1 MKRPEQIVL
10 FIDRAL
16 GRNIIANRLRAEGA
30 RVEIHDEHFGQ
41 ACVDEEWLTEVGKRG
56 WVVLTKDKHFQRR
69 ELEISAIAN
78 ANVRVF
84 QLTAGNIQGNEM
96 AEVFSKA
103 LPKIQRL
110 ASNNPAP
117 FVARVS
123 RTGVVQLVY
132 SSRKLKKRYGRVR

>member
-1 MKRPEQIVL
+1 MKPPEQIVL

-16 GRNIIANRLRAEGA
+16 GKKIIAERLRAEGA
-30 RVEIHDEHFGQ
+30 RVEIHDDHFSQ
-41 ACVDEEWLTEVGKRG
+41 ACVDEEWLTEVGTRG

-69 ELEISAIAN
+69 ELEVRAITN

-84 QLTAGNIQGNEM
+84 QLTAGNIQGTEM

-103 LPKIQRL
+103 LTKIRRI
-110 ASNNPAP
+110 AVSNRPP
-117 FVARVS
+117 FIAKIT

-132 SSRKLKKRYGRVR
+132 SRRKLKRRYTP